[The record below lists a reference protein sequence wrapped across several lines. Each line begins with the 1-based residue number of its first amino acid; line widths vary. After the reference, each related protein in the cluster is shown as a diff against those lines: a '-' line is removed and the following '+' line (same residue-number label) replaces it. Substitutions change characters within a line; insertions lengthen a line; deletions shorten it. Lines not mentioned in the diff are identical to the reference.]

1 MKLNFVFLCLLV
13 LCSCGNEKVLELPE
27 INHSEISEINDVSP
41 GYLFY
46 DETQTDSIELNRKNL
61 IVSTNWLINVDK
73 RLSLKQVIP
82 KIKFLQDKKNNSSHK
97 NENARNYYTCHD
109 LSRKNLGFIDF
120 TDVVYTNEDSISNTT
135 KHPIIVRF
143 DNNDKITL
151 DQKDKDVPTINTNA
165 DNLFSDLNKIYTT
178 GSTITLGF
186 HEDLS
191 FQDYIDYKTL
201 FQNKKT
207 TPLKFSKKEF
217 LYN

>member
-1 MKLNFVFLCLLV
+1 MFLY
-13 LCSCGNEKVLELPE
+13 SCGNEKVIELPE
-27 INHSEISEINDVSP
+27 INHSEISEINDVSA

-97 NENARNYYTCHD
+97 NESARNYYTCHD
-109 LSRKNLGFIDF
+109 LSKKNLGFIDF
-120 TDVVYTNEDSISNTT
+120 TEVVYTLEDSISNAT
-135 KHPIIVRF
+135 KNQIIVRF
-143 DNNDKITL
+143 GNNDNITL
-151 DQKDKDVPTINTNA
+151 NQKGKDVSTINSNS
-165 DNLFSDLNKIYTT
+165 DNLFSDLNKFYTT

-186 HEDLS
+186 HEGLS
-191 FQDYIDYKTL
+191 FQDYIDYKIL
-201 FQNKKT
+201 FQNKKS

>member
-13 LCSCGNEKVLELPE
+13 LNSCGNEKVLELPE

-109 LSRKNLGFIDF
+109 LSRKTLGFIDF
-120 TDVVYTNEDSISNTT
+120 TDVVYTIEDSISNTT
-135 KHPIIVRF
+135 RHQIIVRF
-143 DNNDKITL
+143 DNNDNITV
-151 DQKDKDVPTINTNA
+151 DQNDKAIENIKSNSD
-165 DNLFSDLNKIYTT
+165 DLFSDLNKIYTT
-178 GSTITLGF
+178 GSTITLCF

-201 FQNKKT
+201 FQNKNSR
-207 TPLKFSKKEF
+207 PLKFSKKEF

>member
-109 LSRKNLGFIDF
+109 LSRKTLGFIDF
-120 TDVVYTNEDSISNTT
+120 TEVVYTEEDSIVKDSKN
-135 KHPIIVRF
+135 KLLARF
-143 DNNDKITL
+143 DVNHDVLISRSHDGALLFKSTRKKWLEGLKTIDSTETL
-151 DQKDKDVPTINTNA
+151 VC
-165 DNLFSDLNKIYTT
+165 
-178 GSTITLGF
+178 LGF
-186 HEDLS
+186 HANLS
-191 FQDYIDYKTL
+191 FQEYISCKSEL
-201 FQNKKT
+201 QNKTFKH
-207 TPLKFSKKEF
+207 LKFSKKEF